1 MRPQVIHLVDDKKLG
16 GVKLALESQSESS
29 LKQTF
34 DFKICTLNLHSWFP
48 RRYRADVIC
57 LHAAASW
64 RKLPG
69 LCLLRLANI
78 GTPLLY
84 QEHHY
89 SECFV
94 KHRVATPWRFLLMLK
109 LSYRLMTRVL
119 AVSDAQANW
128 MKRENLTAQNKLI
141 VMGQAKDVTPFLML
155 PAKPIGRPVVL
166 GAYGRFDSQ
175 KGFDLL
181 LEAMSQLSPE
191 KVELR
196 LAGGGEELEEL
207 EAKWASLPH
216 VRFVGEVHDVP
227 QFLCG
232 CDAVVIPSRWEPFG
246 LTCQESL
253 TAGKTIITS
262 GVDGLNEQLEE
273 IESLGLNRTGDLI
286 RIAELTPEKIV
297 EAIDKLI
304 DRAEAL
310 LGDNKESNASLGLSR
325 QARQIVAARWPVL
338 LEKWRQTL
346 NQHL

>member
-1 MRPQVIHLVDDKKLG
+1 VIHLVDDKKLG
-16 GVKLALESQSESS
+16 GVKLALESLSDSN

-34 DFKICTLNLHSWFP
+34 DFKICSLNLHTWVP
-48 RRYRADVIC
+48 RRYKADIIC

-78 GTPLLY
+78 GTPFLY
-84 QEHHY
+84 LEHHY

-94 KHRVATPWRFLLMLK
+94 KHRVAKPWRFLLMLK
-109 LSYRLMTRVL
+109 LCYRLMTRVL
-119 AVSDAQANW
+119 AVSEAQANW
-128 MKRENLTAQNKLI
+128 MMREKLTTQNKLI
-141 VMGQAKDVTPFLML
+141 VMGQAKDVTSFLML

-181 LEAMSQLSPE
+181 LEAMTHLSPE

-207 EAKWASLPH
+207 EAKWANLPH
-216 VRFVGEVHDVP
+216 VRFFGEIHDVP

-286 RIAELTPEKIV
+286 RLAELSPEEIV
-297 EAIDKLI
+297 EAIDDLI
-304 DRAEAL
+304 ERAEVL
-310 LGDNKESNASLGLSR
+310 LGDSQEPNASLGLSY
-325 QARQIVAARWPVL
+325 QARLIVAARWPKLV
-338 LEKWRQTL
+338 EKWREVL
-346 NQHL
+346 SRHF

>member
-1 MRPQVIHLVDDKKLG
+1 MLPKVIHLVDDKKLG
-16 GVKLALESQSESS
+16 GVKLALESLSDSN

-34 DFKICTLNLHSWFP
+34 DFKMCSLNLHTWFP
-48 RRYRADVIC
+48 RRYKADILC

-94 KHRVATPWRFLLMLK
+94 KHRVAKPWRFLLMLK
-109 LSYRLMTRVL
+109 LCYRLMTRVL
-119 AVSDAQANW
+119 AVSQAQAHW
-128 MKRENLTAQNKLI
+128 MKREKLTTQNKLI
-141 VMGQAKDVTPFLML
+141 VMGQAKDVTSFLML
-155 PAKPIGRPVVL
+155 PDKPMGKPVVL
-166 GAYGRFDSQ
+166 GAYGRFEAQ

-181 LEAMSQLSPE
+181 LEAMTHLSPE
-191 KVELR
+191 KVQLMV
-196 LAGGGEELEEL
+196 AGGGEELEEF

-216 VRFVGEVHDVP
+216 VHFVGEIHDVP

-253 TAGKTIITS
+253 TAGKAIITS

-286 RIAELTPEKIV
+286 RLAELTSEKIV
-297 EAIDKLI
+297 EAIDELI
-304 DRAEAL
+304 NRAEAQL
-310 LGDNKESNASLGLSR
+310 DGNQASNASLGLSH
-325 QARQIVAARWPVL
+325 QARLIVAARWPRLVARWREVL
-338 LEKWRQTL
+338 TL
-346 NQHL
+346 HL

>member
-1 MRPQVIHLVDDKKLG
+1 MLPKVIHLVDDRKLG
-16 GVKLALESQSESS
+16 GVKLALESLSQSS
-29 LKQTF
+29 LKLTF
-34 DFKICTLNLHSWFP
+34 DFKIHSLNLHTWFP
-48 RRYRADVIC
+48 RRYKADIIC

-64 RKLPG
+64 RKLLG

-94 KHRVATPWRFLLMLK
+94 KQRVTTPWRFLLMLK
-109 LSYRLMTRVL
+109 FWYRLTTRVL
-119 AVSDAQANW
+119 AVSEAQADW
-128 MKRENLTAQNKLI
+128 VKREKLTAQNKLI
-141 VMGQAKDVTPFLML
+141 LMGQAKDMTPFLIL
-155 PAKPIGRPVVL
+155 PAKPIGKPIVL

-181 LEAMSQLSPE
+181 LEAMTHLSPE

-207 EAKWASLPH
+207 EAKWASLSH
-216 VRFVGEVHDVP
+216 VHFVGEVHDVP
-227 QFLCG
+227 QFLSG

-286 RIAELTPEKIV
+286 RLAELTPEKIV
-297 EAIDKLI
+297 EAIDELI
-304 DRAEAL
+304 ERADEL
-310 LGDNKESNASLGLSR
+310 LDDNQESNASLGLSR
-325 QARQIVAARWPVL
+325 QSRLVVAANWPRL
-338 LEKWRQTL
+338 LEKWRKLL
-346 NQHL
+346 NLHL

>member
-1 MRPQVIHLVDDKKLG
+1 LRPQVIHLIDDCKLG
-16 GVKLALESQSESS
+16 GVKLALESLSDSS

-34 DFKICTLNLHSWFP
+34 DFKICSLNLHSCFP
-48 RRYRADVIC
+48 RRYKADIIC
-57 LHAAASW
+57 LHAAVSW

-94 KHRVATPWRFLLMLK
+94 KHRVNEPWRFLLMLK

-119 AVSDAQANW
+119 AVSDAQAYW
-128 MKRENLTAQNKLI
+128 MKKEKLTSQDKLI

-155 PAKPIGRPVVL
+155 PAKPVGRPVVL
-166 GAYGRFDSQ
+166 GAYGRFDPQ

-181 LEAMSQLSPE
+181 LEAMTQLSPE

-196 LAGGGEELEEL
+196 LAGGGEELEGL

-216 VRFVGEVHDVP
+216 VRFVGEIHDVS
-227 QFLCG
+227 QFLSG

-262 GVDGLNEQLEE
+262 GVDGINEQLEE
-273 IESLGLNRTGDLI
+273 IESLELNGNGDLL
-286 RIAELTPEKIV
+286 RLTDLSPEKIA
-297 EAIDKLI
+297 EAVDKLI
-304 DRAEAL
+304 DRADEQL
-310 LGDNKESNASLGLSR
+310 EGTQETNASLALSR
-325 QARQIVAARWPVL
+325 QARKIVAARWPVL
-338 LEKWRQTL
+338 LEKWREVL
-346 NQHL
+346 SKHL